1 MLGMIWINEQRG
13 EHAAQRPGD
22 MPADNVVSAA
32 QLDQLTGDL
41 SRYGANLI
49 VAGALGDAMQ
59 GRDRIGK
66 LAHRDA
72 SRNEIGHRRDRDRE
86 RDQDHEHG
94 ERLQGVT
101 HHQNFDI

>member
-72 SRNEIGHRRDRDRE
+72 SRNEIGHRRDRDR
-86 RDQDHEHG
+86 DQDHEHG
-94 ERLQGVT
+94 ERLQGVP